1 MQPPVNNMQPPVNNM
16 QYPNNNMQYPNNNN
30 SQQVSAMNGQFTI
43 PSFASKGNGRDIPDI
58 RAPDNVAEILSRI
71 KNIQTSANIN
81 TTETQEENT
90 SNNERL
96 LSDATI
102 STNDAM
108 KKRGRKPSKPPLIT
122 INT

>member
-1 MQPPVNNMQPPVNNM
+1 
-16 QYPNNNMQYPNNNN
+16 
-30 SQQVSAMNGQFTI
+30 MNGQFTI